1 MDSIRTVVFMADQR
15 GVGEDLYRCKETGKV
30 YIRQECDEE
39 YVRWLTSNKWIG
51 GYEADCPMR
60 EGLELRIAGND
71 GSPLFRE
78 SIVKVPGYSDTVAE
92 KIAPFSW
99 DVISALADEQ
109 AKKLGLRSYYEWKEW
124 LLKSA
129 NDFGFTGEN
138 DSWLYGSTKRGEVE
152 KVEKLSY
159 LGKTVWATAEEET
172 HTVCGKRW
180 TRYEIR
186 SADLMSIEDLC
197 GFLF

>member
-51 GYEADCPMR
+51 GYEASCPMR
-60 EGLELRIAGND
+60 EGLELHIVGKD

-78 SIVKVPGYSDTVAE
+78 SIVKAPGYSDTVAE

-99 DVISALADEQ
+99 EAIGAMAGEQ
-109 AKKLGLRSYYEWKEW
+109 AMKLRLRDYYGWKEW

-129 NDFGFTGEN
+129 DEVGFTGEN
-138 DSWLYGSTKRGEVE
+138 DTWLYAKVERGPVE
-152 KVEKLSY
+152 KVAKLSF
-159 LGKTVWATAEEET
+159 LGKTVWLACQTER
-172 HTVCGKRW
+172 HTDCGKRW
-180 TRYEIR
+180 ISYEIR
-186 SADLMSIEDLC
+186 
-197 GFLF
+197 

>member
-39 YVRWLTSNKWIG
+39 YALAHLQQMDRRLRGQLPYAG
-51 GYEADCPMR
+51 GP
-60 EGLELRIAGND
+60 GLHIVGKD

-78 SIVKVPGYSDTVAE
+78 SIVKAPGYSDTVAE

-99 DVISALADEQ
+99 EAIGAMAGEQ
-109 AKKLGLRSYYEWKEW
+109 AMKLRLRDYYGWKEW

-129 NDFGFTGEN
+129 DEVGFTGEN
-138 DSWLYGSTKRGEVE
+138 DTWLYAKVERGPVE
-152 KVEKLSY
+152 KVAKLSF
-159 LGKTVWATAEEET
+159 LGKTVWLACQTER
-172 HTVCGKRW
+172 HTDCGKRW
-180 TRYEIR
+180 ISYEIR
-186 SADLMSIEDLC
+186 SEDLMAVEAMC
-197 GFLF
+197 GFDF

>member
-39 YVRWLTSNKWIG
+39 YVRWLTSNKWIS
-51 GYEADCPMR
+51 GYEASCPMR
-60 EGLELRIAGND
+60 EGLELHIVGKD

-78 SIVKVPGYSDTVAE
+78 SIVKAPGYSDTVAE

-99 DVISALADEQ
+99 EAIRAMADEQ
-109 AKKLGLRSYYEWKEW
+109 AQKLGLCDYYEWRDW

-129 NDFGFTGEN
+129 GEIGFDGEK
-138 DSWLYGSTKRGEVE
+138 DTWLYAKVERGPVE
-152 KVEKLSY
+152 KIAKLSY
-159 LGKTVWATAEEET
+159 LGKTVWLTAQNET

-180 TRYEIR
+180 TRYEIY
-186 SADLMSIEDLC
+186 AEDLMTVEEMC
-197 GFLF
+197 GFIF

>member
-51 GYEADCPMR
+51 GYEASCPMR
-60 EGLELRIAGND
+60 EGLELHIVGKD

-78 SIVKVPGYSDTVAE
+78 SIVKAPGYSDTVAE

-99 DVISALADEQ
+99 EAIGAMAGEQ
-109 AKKLGLRSYYEWKEW
+109 AMKLRLRDY
-124 LLKSA
+124 
-129 NDFGFTGEN
+129 
-138 DSWLYGSTKRGEVE
+138 E
-152 KVEKLSY
+152 KVAKLSF
-159 LGKTVWATAEEET
+159 LGKTVWLACQTER
-172 HTVCGKRW
+172 HTDCGKRW
-180 TRYEIR
+180 ISYEIR
-186 SADLMSIEDLC
+186 SEDLMAVEAMC
-197 GFLF
+197 GFDF